1 MKLLI
6 TSVDAIINNATGAYF
21 DGIKEVLDYFESLD
35 KDNKV
40 AIISIDE
47 SRLNSIPDDFYKL
60 VIGNKWLRSSPD
72 LIEIISKKLG
82 VEYNDIFILGAKD
95 SDMILAAN
103 SKIILLTADYA
114 KGNNPEERIYSEGY
128 GIAIFNADRLK
139 FFFEH
144 FLNLSEPWF
153 YSLQVDEQTTLYGLT
168 DAMTNKQED
177 GDVKKICLKLRE
189 FLKDGD
195 DKYKN
200 PFLIYSLMSV
210 YQIFK
215 EVESIKYWGYY
226 PSSTTDENLEL
237 KTFKEVLRKSFK
249 SSITQE
255 DLLIRTSNSPQRK
268 MMSDTAR
275 INNGCDSQ
283 FDSIIINPWFK
294 GKLKGVNVCIIDD
307 FTNHGSSCETVRHLL
322 EKAGVK
328 KIIFISLGKFRYDYK
343 RFHYELEGDVY
354 KVGGY
359 TYKRTGTYDL
369 IKGKVNNH
377 SSIELLNSL
386 KDLIS

>member
-6 TSVDAIINNATGAYF
+6 TSVDAIIDNETGTYF
-21 DGIKEVLDYFESLD
+21 EGIKDVLDYFESLD

-40 AIISIDE
+40 VIISIDKA
-47 SRLNSIPDDFYKL
+47 RLNQIPDFYKL
-60 VIGNKWLRSSPD
+60 EIGNKWLRSSPK
-72 LIEIISKKLG
+72 LIEIISEKIG
-82 VEYNDIFILGAKD
+82 VNYNDIFVLGAKD

-103 SKIILLTADYA
+103 SKLILLTADFA
-114 KGNNPEERIYSEGY
+114 KKNNPEERIYTEGY
-128 GIAIFNADRLK
+128 GIAIFNADRLR

-144 FLNLSEPWF
+144 FLSLSEPWF
-153 YSLQVDEQTTLYGLT
+153 YSLEIDEQTKLYGLT
-168 DAMTNKQED
+168 DAMTNRQED

-189 FLKDGD
+189 FLKAGD

-215 EVESIKYWGYY
+215 EVEGINYWGYY
-226 PSSTTDENLEL
+226 PSSTTAENLEL

-268 MMSDTAR
+268 TMSEADR
-275 INNGCDSQ
+275 ISNGCDSQ
-283 FDSIIINPWFK
+283 FDSIILNPWFK
-294 GKLKGVNVCIIDD
+294 GKLNGKNVCIIDD

-322 EKAGVK
+322 KKAGVN
-328 KIIFISLGKFRYDYK
+328 KIIFISIGKFRYDYK
-343 RFHYELEGDVY
+343 MFDYELEGDIY
-354 KVGGY
+354 TQGGY
-359 TYKRTGTYDL
+359 TYTR
-369 IKGKVNNH
+369 KGNYTLKKGVVNNE
-377 SSIELLNSL
+377 SSMELLKSL
-386 KDLIS
+386 NDLIS

>member
-6 TSVDAIINNATGAYF
+6 TSIDAIIDNETGTYF
-21 DGIKEVLDYFESLD
+21 EGVKDVLDYFESLD
-35 KDNKV
+35 NDNKV
-40 AIISIDE
+40 AIISIDKA
-47 SRLNSIPDDFYKL
+47 RLDSIPNDFHKYIIVDYYLRQSDKL
-60 VIGNKWLRSSPD
+60 
-72 LIEIISKKLG
+72 ISILANRLKINF
-82 VEYNDIFILGAKD
+82 NDIFILGAKD

-103 SKIILLTADYA
+103 SKLILLTADFA
-114 KGNNPEERIYSEGY
+114 KKNNPEERIYTEGY

-144 FLNLSEPWF
+144 FLSLSEPWF
-153 YSLQVDEQTTLYGLT
+153 YSLEIDEQTKLYGLT

-189 FLKDGD
+189 FLKAGD

-215 EVESIKYWGYY
+215 EVKGINYWGYY
-226 PSSTTDENLEL
+226 PSSTTAENLEL

-249 SSITQE
+249 SSTSQE

-268 MMSDTAR
+268 TMSEADR

-283 FDSIIINPWFK
+283 FDSIILNPWFK
-294 GKLKGVNVCIIDD
+294 GKLKGKNVCIIDD

-322 EKAGVK
+322 KKAGVN
-328 KIIFISLGKFRYDYK
+328 KIIFISIGKFRYDYK
-343 RFHYELEGDVY
+343 MFDYELKGDIY
-354 KVGGY
+354 KQGGY
-359 TYKRTGTYDL
+359 TYTR
-369 IKGKVNNH
+369 KGDYTLKKGVVNNE
-377 SSIELLNSL
+377 SSIELLTSL